1 VRRIALCEEGLR
13 RFPFDDGLITE
24 NRRRA
29 VAESYYELGEAD
41 KAEALYRE
49 WLDADPRWGWGWI
62 GWSDCYRFTRTE
74 RQQRLCRCQLHHD
87 RW

>member
-49 WLDADPRWGWGWI
+49 WLDADPRWGLGLDRLVGLLPI
-62 GWSDCYRFTRTE
+62 HAHRTTAAPE
-74 RQQRLCRCQLHHD
+74 PVSTSP
-87 RW
+87 